1 MELALP
7 KCHLNVK
14 RESNGLYVLDGCRRK
29 WVKLTPE
36 EYVRQTMMEHVI
48 QSTGINRALV
58 ANEQVVEINGMKK
71 RCDAVVYNSRLQP
84 IVIFEFKAPTV
95 PLTQKVMDQI
105 FAYNREL
112 PVPILVASNGLQH
125 ICISRRED
133 GISFFPFS
141 ELPERVK
148 AEHGK

>member
-1 MELALP
+1 MP
-7 KCHLNVK
+7 SKCQK
-14 RESNGLYVLDGCRRK
+14 G
-29 WVKLTPE
+29 
-36 EYVRQTMMEHVI
+36 I
-48 QSTGINRALV
+48 QWIICVGWMST
-58 ANEQVVEINGMKK
+58 QVGET
-71 RCDAVVYNSRLQP
+71 YNSRLKP

-133 GISFFPFS
+133 GISLFPFS